1 MPASSAG
8 PFHRS
13 EVGLFPAEFGRR
25 KKRNQCTRDFDRRT
39 MQQNLVLAPIEKLL
53 PIRNNPFGQQKARSN
68 AGFRRKCTIF
78 QRGIPQKG
86 ISSSSKLS

>member
-1 MPASSAG
+1 
-8 PFHRS
+8 
-13 EVGLFPAEFGRR
+13 
-25 KKRNQCTRDFDRRT
+25 

-86 ISSSSKLS
+86 ISSSSKLSAGICGAGALRGAGADCGPRAG